1 MSEFWSLKSLFIQAK
16 TNPNLLGS
24 ASFQDK
30 ALEYFEKSSNIAK
43 QKFWASLSLEAR
55 KKAAKYFVLQEVTE
69 TTNTRMSTE
78 KDSAAVYIILNG
90 SATLKMSDSAQERV
104 YNTGDIFGAVDV
116 FDRIAE
122 GDEGESEDQFDN
134 EMIQRPKFM
143 TATMKKGTYLRISLA
158 DFYQHI
164 LSVDKQ
170 LPGIDEDE
178 YAKIAEI
185 SWAELTDED
194 KKFIEI
200 YKHIK
205 EVVRK
210 DMFDYLSCFKLIPNN
225 SRVPSVKYYK
235 EGNVGHHIDLHVNDP
250 VSVFILLSGNL
261 CCSI

>member
-1 MSEFWSLKSLFIQAK
+1 M
-16 TNPNLLGS
+16 
-24 ASFQDK
+24 
-30 ALEYFEKSSNIAK
+30 EYFEKSSNIAK